1 MTGGGYGRPGDVVD
15 GRFELLERLGSGG
28 MGTVWRA
35 RDTALDREVAL
46 KEVRQPALGP
56 GHDPDE
62 AHAGPGA
69 GAPRER
75 VLREARALAR
85 LSHPHVVTIHHI
97 VDAGP
102 CPWLVME
109 LVRGPSLEQRLAEG
123 PLEPREA
130 ARLGRE
136 VLSALRTAHAAG
148 IHHRDV
154 KPGNVL
160 LREDGAAVLT
170 DFGIAALQGSAT
182 VTATGEFLG
191 SPEFVAPERVRGVE
205 DDPAG
210 DLWSLGLTLY
220 VSTEAHSPLRR
231 ATTLATIA
239 AVLDD
244 PVPPPVR
251 SGALGPV
258 LEAVLVRDPAARPTA
273 EALERMLADV
283 AEGRAATPYLP
294 TETSM
299 PVRSPSASP
308 PGTVPPG
315 TVPSGTGP
323 SGTGPSGA
331 DPSGTGPSGTGPSPA
346 TRPGAVPTGT
356 AAGGGSGAGT
366 AAHVP
371 GGASGA
377 GRRPGRA
384 PLVVAAAVV
393 AAGLVAAGAFVLT
406 RPDGTGK
413 SADDMRSPLHTPAAT
428 DAGGRSPGSG
438 PSAAE
443 TGPGRESRKP
453 ADKGTKKA
461 EDPTKEPTAGPAA
474 PERQGPGDRWVA
486 QLGSVAKSEG
496 VAAREKMRA
505 SLSRK
510 VPVVRHVDSDRFAS
524 LRAGYWMFYAPGPP
538 GGFASGRAAADW
550 CGERGLASSNQC
562 VGRYVSDDPADR
574 VHVCSPDKSR
584 GTGRCRR

>member
-1 MTGGGYGRPGDVVD
+1 MTGGGHGRPGDVVD
-15 GRFELLERLGSGG
+15 GRFELLERLGAGG

-56 GHDPDE
+56 GPDPDE
-62 AHAGPGA
+62 AQAAPEGPGA

-109 LVRGPSLEQRLAEG
+109 LVRGPSLEQRLASG

-136 VLSALRTAHAAG
+136 VLAALRTAHAAG
-148 IHHRDV
+148 VHHRDV

-160 LREDGAAVLT
+160 LREDGSAVLT

-299 PVRSPSASP
+299 PVRSPSALP
-308 PGTVPPG
+308 PGTVAPG
-315 TVPSGTGP
+315 TALSGTGP
-323 SGTGPSGA
+323 SAT
-331 DPSGTGPSGTGPSPA
+331 DPSGTHPSPA

-356 AAGGGSGAGT
+356 AAQGGSGAAP
-366 AAHVP
+366 AAHGP
-371 GGASGA
+371 GGASRA
-377 GRRPGRA
+377 GHRLGRV
-384 PLVVAAAVV
+384 PLVVAAALV
-393 AAGLVAAGAFVLT
+393 AAGLVAAGIFVLT
-406 RPDGTGK
+406 RPDGTGN
-413 SADDMRSPLHTPAAT
+413 SADDARSPLRTPTAT
-428 DAGGRSPGSG
+428 DAGDRSPGSG
-438 PSAAE
+438 PSDAE
-443 TGPGRESRKP
+443 TAPGRESRKP

-461 EDPTKEPTAGPAA
+461 EDPAKGPTAGPAA

-524 LRAGYWMFYAPGPP
+524 LRSGYWMFYAPGPP

-574 VHVCSPDKSR
+574 VHICSPDKSR